1 MNAKSRIF
9 SAATATFAAA
19 LAAASFPA
27 AAIDAFTADYQAH
40 YMGMVGNGKMTLA
53 PEGGNRWK
61 YTLTIRSNVANLT
74 QSTVF
79 EDRGGQWR
87 PLSSND
93 SSFVLIKKVN
103 KIATYDWDKGE
114 ARWSGDVKADR
125 AGPVKLKAGDMDG
138 MLINLAI
145 ARDVAAGK
153 PLNYRMVEDG
163 RAKQLSYEVAGKETI
178 TVQGKSQSA
187 TKVVRNDGEKQTVAW
202 VVEGLPVPARI
213 LQRRN
218 GQDEMDLTLQ
228 AMR

>member
-1 MNAKSRIF
+1 MTIMSRSHAFI
-9 SAATATFAAA
+9 AAAA
-19 LAAASFPA
+19 LVAASFPA
-27 AAIDAFTADYQAH
+27 LAIEAFSADYQAN

-53 PEGGNRWK
+53 SEGGDRWK
-61 YTLTIRSNVANLT
+61 YTLDIRSNVANLT

-79 EDRGGQWR
+79 EDRNGQWR

-93 SSFVLIKKVN
+93 TSLVLIKKVK
-103 KIATYDWDKGE
+103 KIANYDWDKGE
-114 ARWSGDVKADR
+114 ARWSGDVKSDR

-178 TVQGKSQSA
+178 TVEGKSRPA
-187 TKVVRNDGEKQTVAW
+187 TKVIRNDGNKQTIAW

-213 LQRRN
+213 LQRKD
-218 GQDEMDLTLQ
+218 GQDEMDLTLKSL
-228 AMR
+228 R

>member
-1 MNAKSRIF
+1 MSIVVRNLLAPI
-9 SAATATFAAA
+9 AAAAA
-19 LAAASFPA
+19 LAVASFPA
-27 AAIDAFTADYQAH
+27 AAIDAFSADYQAN

-53 PEGGNRWK
+53 SEGGNRWK
-61 YTLTIRSNVANLT
+61 YTLAIRSNVANLT

-79 EDRGGQWR
+79 EDRNGQWR

-93 SSFVLIKKVN
+93 SSLVLIKKVN
-103 KIATYDWDKGE
+103 KIATYDWSKGE

-125 AGPVKLKAGDMDG
+125 TGPVKLQPGDMDG

-163 RAKQLSYEVAGKETI
+163 RAKALSYQVAGKESI
-178 TVQGKSQSA
+178 TVQGKSRQA
-187 TKVVRNDGEKQTVAW
+187 TKVVRNDGDKQTIAW
-202 VVEGLPVPARI
+202 VVDGLPVPARI
-213 LQRRN
+213 LQRKN

-228 AMR
+228 SLK

>member
-1 MNAKSRIF
+1 MTIMSRTHAFI
-9 SAATATFAAA
+9 AAAA
-19 LAAASFPA
+19 LVAASSPA
-27 AAIDAFTADYQAH
+27 LAIEAFSADYQAN
-40 YMGMVGNGKMTLA
+40 YMGMIGDGKMTLVS
-53 PEGGNRWK
+53 EGGDRWK
-61 YTLTIRSNVANLT
+61 YTLDIRSNVANLT

-79 EDRGGQWR
+79 EDRNGQWR

-93 SSFVLIKKVN
+93 SSLVLIKKVK
-103 KIATYDWDKGE
+103 KIATYDWGKGE
-114 ARWSGDVKADR
+114 ARWSGDVKPDR

-178 TVQGKSQSA
+178 TVEGKSRPA
-187 TKVVRNDGEKQTVAW
+187 TKVIRNDGNKQTIAW

-213 LQRRN
+213 LQRKD
-218 GQDEMDLTLQ
+218 GQDEMDLTLKSL
-228 AMR
+228 R

>member
-1 MNAKSRIF
+1 MTIMSRSHAFI
-9 SAATATFAAA
+9 AAAA
-19 LAAASFPA
+19 LVAASFPA
-27 AAIDAFTADYQAH
+27 LAIEAFSADYQAN

-53 PEGGNRWK
+53 SEGGDRWK
-61 YTLTIRSNVANLT
+61 YTLDIRSNVANLT

-79 EDRGGQWR
+79 EDRNGQWR

-93 SSFVLIKKVN
+93 TSLVLIKKVK
-103 KIATYDWDKGE
+103 KIANYDWDKGE
-114 ARWSGDVKADR
+114 ARWSGDVKPDR

-178 TVQGKSQSA
+178 TVEGKSRPA
-187 TKVVRNDGEKQTVAW
+187 TKVIRNDGNKQTIAW

-213 LQRRN
+213 LQRKD
-218 GQDEMDLTLQ
+218 GQDEMDLTLKSL
-228 AMR
+228 R